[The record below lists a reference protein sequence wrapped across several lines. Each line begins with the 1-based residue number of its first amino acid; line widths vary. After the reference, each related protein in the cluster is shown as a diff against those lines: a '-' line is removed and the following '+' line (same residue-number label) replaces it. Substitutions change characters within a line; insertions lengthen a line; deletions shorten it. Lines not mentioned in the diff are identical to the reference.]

1 MLSRRVSGALCVVA
15 AMVAS
20 ACGSS
25 GKVNLSPAAST
36 GNGSQGNAPTS
47 VVATTSAGGAAT
59 TTAAVD
65 VTRLPV
71 GDGKVVNQPTRGAIF
86 GCRTTFGGGGA
97 SAKGPW
103 FNDDGTW
110 NATKKVTVDGAVK
123 WPNANVTITLTGA
136 TRTISGNLLP
146 DHVTGA
152 FPIASTDDAY
162 RYDRNPNTIKAQTL
176 SVSLPATPM
185 VAATASCVG
194 GEVGYSIDGVAIFDG
209 FDAGGRDAV
218 AWEIQDECHGHPQ
231 ISGVYHYHDLS
242 SCVADA
248 GAGHSALIGY
258 ARDGFGIYGYR
269 GADGK
274 ELTNA
279 DLDECHGHTHTIT
292 WDGKDVAMYHYH
304 ATREFPYTVGCF
316 RGASAARTP
325 TGG

>member
-1 MLSRRVSGALCVVA
+1 M
-15 AMVAS
+15 
-20 ACGSS
+20 
-25 GKVNLSPAAST
+25 
-36 GNGSQGNAPTS
+36 
-47 VVATTSAGGAAT
+47 
-59 TTAAVD
+59 
-65 VTRLPV
+65 TRLPV
-71 GDGKVVNQPTRGAIF
+71 GDGKVVTQPARGAIF
-86 GCRTTFGGGGA
+86 GCRTSFGGGGA

-110 NATKKVTVDGAVK
+110 NATKKVTVDGAVR
-123 WPNANVTITLTGA
+123 WPNANVTITLTGT
-136 TRTISGNLLP
+136 TRTITGNLLP
-146 DHVTGA
+146 DHATGV
-152 FPIASTDDAY
+152 FPIATTDDAY

-176 SVSLPATPM
+176 NVILPAIPT
-185 VAATASCVG
+185 VAATATCVG
-194 GEVGYSIDGVAIFDG
+194 GEGGYATNGVPIFDG

-218 AWEIQDECHGHPQ
+218 AWEIQDDCHGHPQ
-231 ISGVYHYHDLS
+231 MNGVYHYHDLS

-248 GAGHSALIGY
+248 GASHSALIGY

-279 DLDECHGHTHTIT
+279 DLDECHGHTHSIT
-292 WDGKDVAMYHYH
+292 WDGKDVVMYHYH